1 MLLLLMVT
9 EMMMLMMAMTL
20 TTEIK
25 MLDGPMCE
33 SVLQILDSTTPKPR
47 F

>member
-1 MLLLLMVT
+1 MFLIFMAT

-20 TTEIK
+20 SMEIG
-25 MLDGPMCE
+25 MLDGQIGE
-33 SVLQILDSTTPKPR
+33 HVSQILDMVKAKPG